1 MKKLVALMM
10 SAFLC
15 VSMMTTFMLIA
26 PPTSKFDTIATSADE
41 LNESVESEEPVSPM
55 YEVPDHIGGEY

>member
-15 VSMMTTFMLIA
+15 VSMMTTFPLIE
-26 PPTSKFDTIATSADE
+26 PLTSKFDPIAGSSDE
-41 LNESVESEEPVSPM
+41 ANESEEPVSPM